1 MNGMPSPCRRW
12 PLEGV
17 ANFRDLGGY
26 PCHGG
31 VTRYGVFFR
40 SAHLNA
46 ATAKDAQILSEA
58 GISTIVDLRY
68 PDESMTFPD
77 REIPGSAV
85 INCSIMGEIAADKI
99 AVNNSVRDTRTMI
112 RMYRQILEFGK
123 LGLASALRCL
133 LNAQDAAVFHCAAG
147 KDRTG
152 IIAMFLLG
160 IAGVSREDIIA
171 DYEVSHT
178 YIHDFT
184 KDISG
189 SHYSNM
195 EKILKEL
202 DDRYGGLVPYL
213 YALGISEEEIVGLR
227 GKIVDISP
235 NYSFRLTF

>member
-68 PDESMTFPD
+68 PEESMTFPD

-195 EKILKEL
+195 EKILKEM

-227 GKIVDISP
+227 GKIVDTSP

>member
-1 MNGMPSPCRRW
+1 MNGAVNPFRRW

-26 PCHGG
+26 PCRRG
-31 VTRYGVFFR
+31 VTKYGVFFR

-46 ATAKDAQILSEA
+46 ATVKDAQILSKA
-58 GISTIVDLRY
+58 GISTVVDLRY
-68 PDESMTFPD
+68 PDESKAFPD
-77 REIPGSAV
+77 REIPGATI
-85 INCSIMGEIAADKI
+85 INCSIMGEITADEI

-112 RMYRQILEFGK
+112 RMYRQILEFGE
-123 LGLASALRCL
+123 LGLASALRIL
-133 LNAQDAAVFHCAAG
+133 LNARGAAVFHCAAG

-195 EKILKEL
+195 EKVLSAL
-202 DDRYGGLVPYL
+202 DARYGGLVPYL
-213 YALGISEEEIVGLR
+213 HALGISEEEMTGLR

-235 NYSFRLTF
+235 DYSFRLTF